1 MTYLKVHA
9 PQREG
14 AGGVLRTLCHGQL
27 SSDALTSHTSFNGGI
42 QFFCKL
48 GQKEMAREE
57 QLKKTIVNDGNKLLT
72 FKITGDGQTF
82 LDNKKTG

>member
-1 MTYLKVHA
+1 
-9 PQREG
+9 
-14 AGGVLRTLCHGQL
+14 
-27 SSDALTSHTSFNGGI
+27 
-42 QFFCKL
+42 
-48 GQKEMAREE
+48 MAREE